1 LFFPPVGFVETAM
14 SDFSGEGWIHPM
26 GGYDVYYAEG
36 SGGQFILVCAEV
48 DMVAVITSDAAI
60 SPDEKYLSI
69 ISDKII
75 PSIRR

>member
-1 LFFPPVGFVETAM
+1 
-14 SDFSGEGWIHPM
+14 M